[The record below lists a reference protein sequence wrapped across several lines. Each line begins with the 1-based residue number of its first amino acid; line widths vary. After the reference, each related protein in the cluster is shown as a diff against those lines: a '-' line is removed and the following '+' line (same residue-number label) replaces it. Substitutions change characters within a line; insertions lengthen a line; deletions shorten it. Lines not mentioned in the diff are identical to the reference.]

1 MKKLNDYLKDDYGL
15 KKIELSKI
23 KKVENNKQKKFI
35 KSITLIILVSILIA
49 IYISINKGDELTIPS
64 AQEIQNESKPSSTT
78 INKLKI
84 DSQIVEKN
92 NLPIEIKKSEV
103 LINDKKT
110 GKYYIISGS
119 FKDYELSLNE
129 ANEFLNNGFQSSI
142 ILPIENK
149 NGYYRVAID
158 AHLNKEEAIIALNN
172 YKNTLK
178 KELWILKH

>member
-15 KKIELSKI
+15 KKIDLSKI
-23 KKVENNKQKKFI
+23 KKVKNNKPIKFI
-35 KSITLIILVSILIA
+35 ILSVLIILLSSLIG
-49 IYISINKGDELTIPS
+49 IYISINKRDELANS
-64 AQEIQNESKPSSTT
+64 EVQEIKNESKPSSYT
-78 INKLKI
+78 IDTLKI
-84 DSQIVEKN
+84 DPKIVEKTS
-92 NLPIEIKKSEV
+92 LPIEIKKTEV

-129 ANEFLNNGFQSSI
+129 ANEFLNNGYQSSI

-149 NGYYRVAID
+149 KGYYRVAID
-158 AHLNKEEAIIALNN
+158 AHFIKGEAIIALNN
-172 YKNTLK
+172 YKKTLK

>member
-23 KKVENNKQKKFI
+23 KKVENNKQKRFK
-35 KSITLIILVSILIA
+35 KSIILIILISILIA
-49 IYISINKGDELTIPS
+49 IYISINKGDDLTIPS
-64 AQEIQNESKPSSTT
+64 AQEIKNESKPSSTT
-78 INKLKI
+78 IDTLKI

>member
-15 KKIELSKI
+15 KKIDLSEI
-23 KKVENNKQKKFI
+23 KKVKNNKQKRFKKFI
-35 KSITLIILVSILIA
+35 TLTILISSLIA
-49 IYISINKGDELTIPS
+49 IYISTNKGDELTIHS
-64 AQEIQNESKPSSTT
+64 AQEIKNESKPSSTT
-78 INKLKI
+78 IDSLKI

>member
-15 KKIELSKI
+15 KKIDLSKI
-23 KKVENNKQKKFI
+23 KKVKNNKGTSFMLFVGVIVVISTVILIYNSKNEGVELDNHEVKEI
-35 KSITLIILVSILIA
+35 KSESITALIA
-49 IYISINKGDELTIPS
+49 VDT
-64 AQEIQNESKPSSTT
+64 
-78 INKLKI
+78 LKS

-92 NLPIEIKKSEV
+92 KLPIKIKSSEV
-103 LINDKKT
+103 LIYDKKT

-119 FKDYELSLNE
+119 FKDYELSLIE

-142 ILPIENK
+142 ILPIKNK

-158 AHLNKEEAIIALNN
+158 AHINKEDAIIALNK

>member
-15 KKIELSKI
+15 KKIDITKI
-23 KKVENNKQKKFI
+23 KKVKNNKEIRFLLLI
-35 KSITLIILVSILIA
+35 SITITISTIVGVFILKKTDV
-49 IYISINKGDELTIPS
+49 ELANNIE
-64 AQEIQNESKPSSTT
+64 QEIKNESKTASISVDT
-78 INKLKI
+78 LKSNSEI
-84 DSQIVEKN
+84 IEKN
-92 NLPIEIKKSEV
+92 DLPITIKTSEV
-103 LINDKKT
+103 LIYDKKT

-142 ILPIENK
+142 ILPIQNK

-158 AHLNKEEAIIALNN
+158 AHLNKEEAIIALNK

>member
-1 MKKLNDYLKDDYGL
+1 MK
-15 KKIELSKI
+15 
-23 KKVENNKQKKFI
+23 
-35 KSITLIILVSILIA
+35 T
-49 IYISINKGDELTIPS
+49 
-64 AQEIQNESKPSSTT
+64 
-78 INKLKI
+78 
-84 DSQIVEKN
+84 
-92 NLPIEIKKSEV
+92 IEIKKTEV
-103 LINDKKT
+103 IINDKKT

>member
-15 KKIELSKI
+15 KKIDLTKI
-23 KKVENNKQKKFI
+23 KKIKNNKGIRFMLFI
-35 KSITLIILVSILIA
+35 GMGILASSIIG
-49 IYISINKGDELTIPS
+49 IYISKNEEVEVTNNKD
-64 AQEIQNESKPSSTT
+64 QEIKNESKTT
-78 INKLKI
+78 SILVDTLKSNSEI
-84 DSQIVEKN
+84 IKKN
-92 NLPIEIKKSEV
+92 DLPITIKTSEV
-103 LINDKKT
+103 LIYDNKT

-142 ILPIENK
+142 ILPIQNK

-158 AHLNKEEAIIALNN
+158 AHLNKEDAIIALNK